1 MMKRLAAP
9 LLITVMAMAAAPA
22 LAQQKPQPRPVRAEA
37 TQPVFICATDAS
49 TRRSFQREHGVQ
61 PTFVTAREALSARSA
76 GETWTTPRCM
86 TEREVGRLNELTGL
100 HASS

>member
-1 MMKRLAAP
+1 MKRLAAP
-9 LLITVMAMAAAPA
+9 LLITVIAAVAGPA
-22 LAQQKPQPRPVRAEA
+22 LAEQRPQHRPARAEA
-37 TQPVFICATDAS
+37 TQPVFICATDAA

-76 GETWTTPRCM
+76 GEVWTTPRCM
-86 TEREVGRLNELTGL
+86 TEREVGRLNELTSL